1 MTLSC
6 VLPHVCEGFENMAP
20 VTIYTRDF
28 CGYCAR
34 AKALLDSKGVDYAE
48 YNATTTP
55 EYRQEMIEKSGGTT
69 FPQIFINGQH
79 VGGCDDL
86 HALERAGKLDVLLA
100 A

>member
-1 MTLSC
+1 
-6 VLPHVCEGFENMAP
+6 MAS

-34 AKALLDSKGVDYAE
+34 AKALLQSKNVSFTE
-48 YNATTTP
+48 YNATENP
-55 EYRQEMIEKSGGTT
+55 QYRQEMMDKSGRNT
-69 FPQIFINGQH
+69 FPQIFIGEQH

-86 HALERAGKLDVLLA
+86 HALDRDGKLDPLLA